1 MVEPTRKNSLSILDS
16 EMNPKYAFPDSE
28 KKVMEVYHLSP
39 IHGTF
44 FPQNSYMSGKDNSL
58 EKGIPVLNSY
68 FTKRKEKWPI
78 YISQMPNFS
87 GILICIVLVTN
98 KMPLYTR

>member
-1 MVEPTRKNSLSILDS
+1 
-16 EMNPKYAFPDSE
+16 
-28 KKVMEVYHLSP
+28 
-39 IHGTF
+39 
-44 FPQNSYMSGKDNSL
+44 MSGKDNSL

-98 KMPLYTR
+98 KMSLYTR